1 MRKLDVLR
9 IMCLTLLLASTMRG
23 QTAPGV
29 NNAALHPL
37 QTSLPLSLSRSSVT
51 GGFFH
56 RQGERRYLP
65 GF

>member
-37 QTSLPLSLSRSSVT
+37 QTSLPPEPEPLERN
-51 GGFFH
+51 GGV
-56 RQGERRYLP
+56 LP
-65 GF
+65 PAR